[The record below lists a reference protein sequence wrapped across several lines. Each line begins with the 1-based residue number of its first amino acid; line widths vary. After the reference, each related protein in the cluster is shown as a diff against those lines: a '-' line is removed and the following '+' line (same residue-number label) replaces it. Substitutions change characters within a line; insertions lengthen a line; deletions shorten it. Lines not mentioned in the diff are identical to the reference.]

1 MQEKQHTTFV
11 PQQEPPHHQKPPK
24 TSQCYGRQSEKLRG
38 KHGVSLQRSKGQSV
52 THFGD
57 IQDVLW
63 EEVLPFCLIRVRS
76 QPHSQAP
83 RRTDGGVTLNVG
95 VVSHH
100 LQTHKG
106 QHSVCGKGVWQGAF
120 TESQVNLSWKRLV
133 HILSQAAACSMTA
146 LGLGD

>member
-1 MQEKQHTTFV
+1 M
-11 PQQEPPHHQKPPK
+11 
-24 TSQCYGRQSEKLRG
+24 
-38 KHGVSLQRSKGQSV
+38 SLQRSKGQSV

-63 EEVLPFCLIRVRS
+63 KEMLPLFFICVCS

-83 RRTDGGVTLNVG
+83 RWTDGGIILNVG

-106 QHSVCGKGVWQGAF
+106 QHSVCRKGVWQGAF
-120 TESQVNLSWKRLV
+120 TESQINLSWKRPN
-133 HILSQAAACSMTA
+133 HILSQATAYSMIS
-146 LGLGD
+146 LGLRN